1 MRTSIADAALRLQII
16 HNPAVTPDLPL
27 RTVFDLDLSA
37 ASGLVVL
44 DGLAWVVADD
54 QLTLRAYPLD
64 GAGRSRSIALDP
76 AAVPVAGVALPKKSK
91 PDLEV
96 LFDAG
101 DGRLVALGSG
111 SRPNRCRGF
120 SIGLADG
127 SVDTIDLSLA
137 YESPRLRSAPLNVE
151 GAARLGDTLILAHRG
166 LSAADPSRILVFDA
180 QACLAA
186 QRGRWPASALRSI
199 ITVELGTLAGVPLGF
214 TDLALHPRRG
224 LHYLAVAE
232 RTDDAYAD
240 GEVVG
245 TVFGRLDAGFRPT
258 TLGRLRPDH
267 KCEGLA
273 WWKADHAA
281 DHWLGVTDADDP
293 VQPARL
299 LSFVAPG

>member
-1 MRTSIADAALRLQII
+1 MCAPISDAKPLLRTI
-16 HNPAVTPDLPL
+16 HNPGVIPDLPL
-27 RTVFDLDLSA
+27 RSVFDLDLSA

-44 DGLAWVVADD
+44 DGLAWVVADH
-54 QLTLRAYPLD
+54 QLALHGYPLD
-64 GAGRSRSIALDP
+64 GAGRPCSIALDP
-76 AAVPVAGVALPKKSK
+76 AMAVAGFALPKKIK

-120 SIGLADG
+120 SIDYAGG
-127 SVDTIDLSLA
+127 TVDTIDLWPS

-151 GAARLGDTLILAHRG
+151 GAVRLGDALILAHRG

-180 QACLAA
+180 QACLVAH
-186 QRGRWPASALRSI
+186 RDRWPASALRSI
-199 ITVELGTLAGVPLGF
+199 ITVDLGTLDGVPPGV
-214 TDLALHPRRG
+214 TDLALHPRLG

-232 RTDDAYAD
+232 RTEDAYAD

-245 TVFGRLDAGFRPT
+245 TVFGRLDAEFRPT

-273 WWKADHAA
+273 WWKADAA
-281 DHWLGVTDADDP
+281 AEHWLGVTDADDP
-293 VQPARL
+293 TRPARL
-299 LSFVAPG
+299 LSFALPV